1 MNKKHVLVFDLYN
14 TLVYIHKPKH
24 SFVKIYKASTNGF
37 NRSLSGYLKLIMTH
51 DLDEVFTILPRE
63 FQELYRLYEED
74 LNTELESVKPF
85 SDVEKVLKE
94 LGETYTLCLLS
105 NLASPYKSPVYT
117 LGLDVYFNHLVFSC
131 DCGFIKPDINL
142 FNTLEKQLEVDKN
155 QILMIGDSYQ
165 SDILG
170 AQQAG
175 WSSVQLSRG
184 KEMVSKDSIQ
194 SLDRLI
200 PYLEEREGL
209 N

>member
-1 MNKKHVLVFDLYN
+1 MNKKNVLVFDLYN
-14 TLVYIHKPKH
+14 TLVYIDKPKH

-37 NRSLSGYLKLIMTH
+37 NSSLSDYLKLIMTH
-51 DLDEVFTILPRE
+51 NLEELFTILPQE
-63 FQELYRLYEED
+63 FQELYRFYKKD
-74 LNTELESVKPF
+74 LNAELESVKPY

-94 LGETYTLCLLS
+94 LSETYTLCLIS

-142 FNTLEKQLEVDKN
+142 FNSLETQLDVDKH

-165 SDILG
+165 ADILG

-184 KEMVSKDSIQ
+184 KEMVSKDGIQ

-200 PYLEEREGL
+200 PYLEERERL